1 MAVVVGLDV
10 GRRTIGVAAVDPSG
24 GMPVPRFTL
33 ARKGVKK
40 DVAALMERAVDAS
53 TEAIVVGLPLHD
65 DGSEGDGCRIA
76 RQVGD
81 ALAEASGLPV
91 HYQDETLSTVTA
103 RDRLRAA
110 GMSEKRQ
117 RAVIDQAAAG
127 VILEDWLSEQRQR

>member
-1 MAVVVGLDV
+1 
-10 GRRTIGVAAVDPSG
+10 
-24 GMPVPRFTL
+24 MPVPRFTL